1 MSEQKSLGVIMKC
14 RIPCGHGLA
23 AGIGLALLVVA
34 TMRPAFVRA
43 DQAVAPPAN
52 GSSKAVSPANN
63 AEPVRQC
70 LSDLKTADVQFRDLG
85 VVTKDDCTVQAA
97 VELDAVSSPFGKV
110 SLTGKPTMSCLFA
123 RRFTNWVRDVA
134 APLTL
139 SYMGSKLSVIETA
152 GSFVCR
158 TRDNRR
164 GEKLSEHAKGNA
176 VDVATFRLENR
187 QIVSVGSA
195 VASAKIDGVLLRAL
209 RTTACGYFTTV
220 LGPGSDEA
228 HSEHLHFDYGLHG
241 PTDNYRICE

>member
-1 MSEQKSLGVIMKC
+1 MPERKSFGVIMKS
-14 RIPCGHGLA
+14 RFPRGLGLA
-23 AGIGLALLVVA
+23 AGIGVALMVA
-34 TMRPAFVRA
+34 ATTPAFVRA
-43 DQAVAPPAN
+43 DQARAPSATGSGKAIGSAN
-52 GSSKAVSPANN
+52 SADLT
-63 AEPVRQC
+63 RQC

-85 VVTKDDCTVQAA
+85 LVTKDGCTVQGV
-97 VELDAVSSPFGKV
+97 VEIDAVSSPFGKV
-110 SLTGKPTMSCLFA
+110 SLTGKPTMSCQFA
-123 RRFTNWVRDVA
+123 RRFTTWVSDVA

-158 TRDNRR
+158 TRDNRP

-176 VDVATFRLENR
+176 VDVAAFRLENR
-187 QIVSVGSA
+187 QILSVGSA
-195 VASAKIDGVLLRAL
+195 VASAKIDGVLVRAL